1 MGRGVAVSHIRLT
14 AARVL
19 VVAAVSMEDM
29 EHYPD
34 PVRNLAEVIM
44 AVQSVAL
51 ACQNLL
57 LAAHDA
63 GLGAC
68 WLCAP
73 LFVPNLVRD
82 VLVLPSAWQP
92 QAMITLG
99 YPAEIKEKARAPLE
113 SRVLWR

>member
-1 MGRGVAVSHIRLT
+1 MAISHIRLT
-14 AARVL
+14 TAPVL
-19 VVAAVSMEDM
+19 VVPSVSMEDM
-29 EHYPD
+29 DRYPD
-34 PVRNLAEVIM
+34 PERNLAELIM

-73 LFVPNLVRD
+73 LFVPDLVRD

-99 YPAEIKEKARAPLE
+99 YPAESKEKARAPLE